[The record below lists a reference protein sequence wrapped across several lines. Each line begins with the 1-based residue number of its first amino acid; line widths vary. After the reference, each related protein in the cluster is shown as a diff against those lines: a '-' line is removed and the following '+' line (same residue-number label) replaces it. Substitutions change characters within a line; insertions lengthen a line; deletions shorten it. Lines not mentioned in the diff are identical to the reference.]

1 LLAALTLLLCLAPT
15 QAVEPGEI
23 LKDPAL
29 EARARRLSQELRC
42 VVCQNQSID
51 ESNAPLAH
59 DLRVIVRERLVAG
72 DSDAEV
78 LAFVEA
84 RYGSFVLLRPRLK
97 PQTVLLW
104 LTPLLLLA
112 GAAAYLVR
120 ARQRPAGVSPE
131 TAPLSAAEQQR
142 LAELLESGSEPSPP
156 RSR

>member
-1 LLAALTLLLCLAPT
+1 
-15 QAVEPGEI
+15 
-23 LKDPAL
+23 
-29 EARARRLSQELRC
+29 
-42 VVCQNQSID
+42 
-51 ESNAPLAH
+51 
-59 DLRVIVRERLVAG
+59 
-72 DSDAEV
+72 V

-97 PQTVLLW
+97 PETILLW

-131 TAPLSAAEQQR
+131 TAPLSAEEQQR

-156 RSR
+156 TSR